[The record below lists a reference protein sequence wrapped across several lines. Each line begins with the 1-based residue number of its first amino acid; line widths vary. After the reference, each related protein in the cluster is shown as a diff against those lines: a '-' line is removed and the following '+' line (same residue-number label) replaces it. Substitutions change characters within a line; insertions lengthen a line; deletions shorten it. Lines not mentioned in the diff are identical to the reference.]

1 MANYKELVPFIRKW
15 EGGFVNHKNDRGGAT
30 NKGITIGTFR
40 SVFGQGKT
48 IEDLKRLTEEQW
60 MCIFK
65 KLFWDKCKA
74 DLIQDQ
80 SIANML
86 VDWAWNSGAVTAI
99 KHLQKLVGVTADG
112 IVGKQTLNAI
122 NSRDPKPLF
131 LDFKESRVEFYYDIV
146 GGNKSQYVF
155 LNGWLNR
162 VRHIVYG
169 KLL

>member
-1 MANYKELVPFIRKW
+1 MASYKELVPFIRKW

-60 MCIFK
+60 MFIFK

-74 DLIQDQ
+74 DQIQDQ

-122 NSRDPKPLF
+122 NSRDPMPLF
-131 LDFKESRVEFYYDIV
+131 INFKSERIKFYKNIV
-146 GGNKSQYVF
+146 KSNPSQQVF

-162 VRHIVYG
+162 VAHIAYG